1 MRARDTALQTI
12 TRHLAVAVIAVMLR
26 TLLRLSA
33 ALILAGLFAGAPA
46 ATAQDAPPATAA
58 ATQPAVQQFLDPLA
72 DPAVRD
78 WLAQQQAIAG
88 RTTSTPGPTAADP
101 SGAAASPS
109 RDLTMRLEAIR
120 RHVAALAAALPAL
133 PGEFRR
139 AGAPLYLDLQERGL
153 LELLLLALGFAALG
167 FGAEWLFRRATAGVR
182 ERISAA
188 HPGTVGERL
197 RLIGLRLADG
207 LGLVTVFALGSIGA
221 FLALEWP
228 VLLREI
234 VLGYLVAFVA
244 LRLALVIGR
253 VLLAPGSRRSGE
265 EERFRIVPM
274 ADEPARFWYIRLGLF
289 VGWFAFGWV
298 TVGLLSALGFTMTM
312 RQLVAYALGLGLLAL
327 GIEIAWRRPRAAA
340 EGTSEPGRSRRA
352 GSASAWL
359 LSAYFVA
366 LWLFWVV
373 SAAGLFWLGVVAV
386 VLPVLIRATQRALN
400 HILRPAGESGSS
412 GTPGALAVGL
422 ERGLRAAL
430 IIGAALLL
438 ARGFRVDLGALTV
451 GDTVVTRLVRGGI
464 NAVIILLLADV
475 AWHITRALIDRTLAA
490 AQATGQ
496 ADSED
501 ARRRA
506 RLRTLLPIL
515 RNVLFIILLVM
526 AVLMALSSLGVEI
539 GPLVA
544 GAGVVGVAIGF
555 GAQTVVKDIISGMFF
570 LLDDAFR
577 IGEYVQSGSYKGT
590 VESFSLRSV
599 KLRHQRGPLFTVPFG
614 ELGAIQNMSRDWVID
629 KLSIGVTYDT
639 DLDRVKKLVKEIG
652 KELMQDPELAPHILD
667 TLKMQGVEQF
677 GDYAIQIRLKLMT
690 KPGEQFVIRRRAF
703 ALIKKAFDV
712 NGIKFAFPTVQ
723 VAGGEPSAAAIAQQG
738 LELVKTPPAA

>member
-1 MRARDTALQTI
+1 M
-12 TRHLAVAVIAVMLR
+12 TRHLAMETVPVMLQAVAR
-26 TLLRLSA
+26 LLA
-33 ALILAGLFAGAPA
+33 ALVLAGLLAGTPLA
-46 ATAQDAPPATAA
+46 AAQDTPPAEAE
-58 ATQPAVQQFLDPLA
+58 ATQPAVQKFLDLLA

-78 WLAQQQAIAG
+78 WLAQQNVAG
-88 RTTSTPGPTAADP
+88 KSTTTPAPVGADP

-109 RDLTMRLEAIR
+109 HDLGARLEAIR
-120 RHVAALAAALPAL
+120 RHVAALVAALPAL
-133 PGEFRR
+133 PDEFRR
-139 AGAPLYLDLQERGL
+139 AGATLYLELQERGPL
-153 LELLLLALGFAALG
+153 KVLLLALGFAALG
-167 FGAEWLFRRATAGVR
+167 FGAEWLFRRATARVR
-182 ERISAA
+182 ERIGMAQA
-188 HPGTVGERL
+188 GTVGERL
-197 RLIGLRLADG
+197 RLIGLRLGYD
-207 LGLVTVFALGSIGA
+207 LGSVTMFALGSIGA

-234 VLGYLVAFVA
+234 VLGYLVAFVS
-244 LRLALVIGR
+244 LRLALVVGR
-253 VLLAPGSRRSGE
+253 VLLAPGSGRSGE
-265 EERFRIVPM
+265 AERFRIVPM
-274 ADEPARFWYIRLGLF
+274 DNDAARFWHLRLGLF
-289 VGWFAFGWV
+289 VGWFAFGSA
-298 TVGLLSALGFTMTM
+298 TLGLLSTLGFTWDM

-327 GIEIAWRRPRAAA
+327 GIEIAWRRPRAAT
-340 EGTSEPGRSRRA
+340 EEISGTGQRRRA

-359 LSAYFVA
+359 LSACFVA

-373 SAAGLFWLGVVAV
+373 SALGLFWLGVVAV
-386 VLPVLIRATQRALN
+386 ALPALIRATRRSLN
-400 HILRPAGESGSS
+400 HILRPAGETGASGAS
-412 GTPGALAVGL
+412 GALAVGL
-422 ERGLRAAL
+422 ERGVRAAL

-451 GDTVVTRLVRGGI
+451 GDSVVTRLVRGAI
-464 NAVIILLLADV
+464 NAVIILLVADV

-490 AQATGQ
+490 AQVTGP

-501 ARRRA
+501 VRRQA

-639 DLDRVKKLVKEIG
+639 DLDQVKKLVKEIG
-652 KELMQDPELAPHILD
+652 KQLAQDPELAPHILD

-690 KPGEQFVIRRRAF
+690 KPGEQFVIRRRAL
-703 ALIKKAFDV
+703 AMIKKAFDA

-723 VAGGEPSAAAIAQQG
+723 VAGGEPSVAAVAQQG
-738 LELVKTPPAA
+738 LGLVKPPPAA

>member
-1 MRARDTALQTI
+1 MTAVPMMLHAVARLLAA
-12 TRHLAVAVIAVMLR
+12 LAVAGLFTGA
-26 TLLRLSA
+26 SA
-33 ALILAGLFAGAPA
+33 AAAEDAAPA
-46 ATAQDAPPATAA
+46 PAEV
-58 ATQPAVQQFLDPLA
+58 TQPAVQRFLDLLA

-78 WLAQQQAIAG
+78 WLAQQNIAG
-88 RTTSTPGPTAADP
+88 KTATTPGPAAADAVD
-101 SGAAASPS
+101 AAASPS
-109 RDLTMRLEAIR
+109 HDLATRLEAIR
-120 RHVAALAAALPAL
+120 HHTAALAAALPAL
-133 PGEFRR
+133 PDEFRR
-139 AGAPLYLDLQERGL
+139 AGATLYLEVEERGPL
-153 LELLLLALGFAALG
+153 KVLLLALGFAALG
-167 FGAEWLFRRATAGVR
+167 FGAEWLFRRATARVR
-182 ERISAA
+182 ERIGVAQ
-188 HPGTVGERL
+188 PGTVGERL

-228 VLLREI
+228 MLLREI

-253 VLLAPGSRRSGE
+253 VLLAPGGRRSGD

-274 ADEPARFWYIRLGLF
+274 DNGAARFWHLRLGLF
-289 VGWFAFGWV
+289 VGWFAFGSA
-298 TVGLLSALGFTMTM
+298 TLGLLSTLGFTMDM
-312 RQLVAYALGLGLLAL
+312 RQLVAYVLGLGLLAL
-327 GIEIAWRRPRAAA
+327 GIEIAWRRPRAAVEEA
-340 EGTSEPGRSRRA
+340 PELGRRRRRRV

-359 LSAYFVA
+359 LSTYFLA

-373 SAAGLFWLGVVAV
+373 SAIGLFWLGVVV
-386 VLPVLIRATQRALN
+386 VALPVLIRATQRSVN
-400 HILRPAGESGSS
+400 HVLRPAGESGA
-412 GTPGALAVGL
+412 GGAPGALAVGL
-422 ERGLRAAL
+422 ERGVRAVL

-451 GDTVVTRLVRGGI
+451 GDTVLTRLVRGAI

-475 AWHITRALIDRTLAA
+475 AWHIARALIDRALASTQVPGGHA
-490 AQATGQ
+490 N
-496 ADSED
+496 SEEV
-501 ARRRA
+501 RRQA

-526 AVLMALSSLGVEI
+526 AALMALSSLGVEI
-539 GPLVA
+539 APLIA

-577 IGEYVQSGSYKGT
+577 VGEYVQSGAYKGT

-639 DLDRVKKLVKEIG
+639 DLDQVKKLVKEIG
-652 KELMQDPELAPHILD
+652 KELAQDPELAPHIID

-677 GDYAIQIRLKLMT
+677 GDYAIQIRLKLMA

-703 ALIKKAFDV
+703 ALIKKAFDA

-723 VAGGEPSAAAIAQQG
+723 VAGGEPSAAAVAQQG
-738 LELVKTPPAA
+738 MALVKAPPAV

>member
-12 TRHLAVAVIAVMLR
+12 TRHLAVAVVPVMRR

-46 ATAQDAPPATAA
+46 ATAQDAPPAAA
-58 ATQPAVQQFLDPLA
+58 DATQPAVQRFLDLLA

-78 WLAQQQAIAG
+78 WLAQQNVAG
-88 RTTSTPGPTAADP
+88 RTATTPGPAAADP

-133 PGEFRR
+133 PDEFRR
-139 AGAPLYLDLQERGL
+139 AGATLYHDLQERGL

-182 ERISAA
+182 ERIGAA
-188 HPGTVGERL
+188 QPGTVGERL

-265 EERFRIVPM
+265 ERFRIVPM
-274 ADEPARFWYIRLGLF
+274 DNDAARFWHLRLGLF
-289 VGWFAFGWV
+289 VGWFAFGSA
-298 TVGLLSALGFTMTM
+298 TLGLLTTLGFTMTM
-312 RQLVAYALGLGLLAL
+312 RQLVAYAFGLGLLAL

-340 EGTSEPGRSRRA
+340 EGMPEPRQSRRA
-352 GSASAWL
+352 GSATAWL

-373 SAAGLFWLGVVAV
+373 SALGLFWLGVVAV
-386 VLPVLIRATQRALN
+386 ALSVLIRATRRALN
-400 HILRPAGESGSS
+400 HILRPAGKSGAA

-422 ERGLRAAL
+422 ERGVRAAL

-438 ARGFRVDLGALTV
+438 ARGFRVDLGALTI
-451 GDTVVTRLVRGGI
+451 GDTMVTRLVRGGI

-703 ALIKKAFDV
+703 ALIKKAFDA

-738 LELVKTPPAA
+738 LELVRPPPAA